1 MSCYAVRAVLDR
13 SKAKGSA
20 RLLLVI
26 LAEHLNEKTRRCDP
40 SIETLARE
48 ANTTPRTVARLL
60 AELKVE
66 REITIAT
73 GGGRKHCNAY
83 TITAAENPDSDD
95 IVSDENP
102 DTRVRV
108 SSSETLTLMTGFDG
122 KTLTKQVRNPD
133 TRVRRTIKNQK
144 DISHAGEDSD
154 FTAFWSAYPR
164 KVAKPAALKAWRSA
178 KHRPPLA
185 DLLAALD
192 RHKRSEQWQ
201 TARFIPHPATWLNGQ
216 RWDDQ
221 LPTADERKPP
231 ALRL

>member
-1 MSCYAVRAVLDR
+1 MSCHAVRAVLDR

-40 SIETLARE
+40 SVATLARE

-60 AELKVE
+60 AELKVDG
-66 REITIAT
+66 EIEIAT
-73 GGGRKHCNAY
+73 GGGRNHCNAY
-83 TITAAENPDSDD
+83 TIRAAENPDSDD

-102 DTRVRV
+102 DTRDRV
-108 SSSETLTLMTGFDG
+108 SSSETLTPVTGFNG
-122 KTLTKQVRNPD
+122 ETLTNQVRNPD
-133 TRVRRTIKNQK
+133 TRVRRTINNQNNS
-144 DISHAGEDSD
+144 ISADDSD

-201 TARFIPHPATWLNGQ
+201 AARFIPHPATWINGQ

-221 LPTADERKPP
+221 LPIADERKPP

>member
-1 MSCYAVRAVLDR
+1 MSYNAVRAVIDR

-40 SIETLARE
+40 SVATLARE

-60 AELKVE
+60 AELKVDG
-66 REITIAT
+66 EIEIAT
-73 GGGRKHCNAY
+73 GGGRNHCNAY
-83 TITAAENPDSDD
+83 TIRAAENPDSDD

-102 DTRVRV
+102 DTRDRV
-108 SSSETLTLMTGFDG
+108 SSSETLTRVTGFDG
-122 KTLTKQVRNPD
+122 ETLTNQVRNTD
-133 TRVRRTIKNQK
+133 TRVTQTIRNQK
-144 DISHAGEDSD
+144 DSLTADDAD
-154 FTAFWSAYPR
+154 FAAFWSAYPR

-178 KHRPPLA
+178 KDRPSLA

-192 RHKRSEQWQ
+192 RHKGSEQWQ
-201 TARFIPHPATWLNGQ
+201 SARFIPHPATWINQQ
-216 RWDDQ
+216 RWDDEM
-221 LPTADERKPP
+221 PTAAETKPI

>member
-1 MSCYAVRAVLDR
+1 MSYQAIRAVLEH

-26 LAEHLNEKTRRCDP
+26 LAEHLNENTRRCDP
-40 SIETLARE
+40 SIATLARE
-48 ANTTPRTVARLL
+48 ANATPRTVARLL
-60 AELKVE
+60 AELKVAG
-66 REITIAT
+66 EIGIAT

-95 IVSDENP
+95 IVCDENP
-102 DTRVRV
+102 DTRDRV
-108 SSSETLTLMTGFDG
+108 ASSETLTPVTGFDG
-122 KTLTKQVRNPD
+122 ETLTNHVRNPD
-133 TRVRRTIKNQK
+133 NVVRRTIRNQK

-185 DLLAALD
+185 ELLVALD
-192 RHKRSEQWQ
+192 RHKGSEQWQ
-201 TARFIPHPATWLNGQ
+201 AARFIPHPATWLNGQ

-221 LPTADERKPP
+221 LPTAEERKPP

>member
-40 SIETLARE
+40 SLATLARE
-48 ANTTPRTVARLL
+48 CNASLRTIPRLL
-60 AELKVE
+60 AELKGKG
-66 REITIAT
+66 EIEIHK
-73 GGGRKHCNAY
+73 GGGRRHCNSY
-83 TITAAENPDSDD
+83 TIRAAENPDTAVT
-95 IVSDENP
+95 VSD
-102 DTRVRV
+102 
-108 SSSETLTLMTGFDG
+108 
-122 KTLTKQVRNPD
+122 RNPD
-133 TRVRRTIKNQK
+133 TRVTVSPSETLTPVSPFISETVTNQVRNSDTHVTRTINQK
-144 DISHAGEDSD
+144 DKSISAEDSD

-178 KHRPPLA
+178 KRRPPLA

>member
-26 LAEHLNEKTRRCDP
+26 LAEHLNQNTRRCDP
-40 SIETLARE
+40 SVATLARE
-48 ANTTPRTVARLL
+48 CRTSRRTIPRLL
-60 AELKVE
+60 AQLKAAG
-66 REITIAT
+66 EIEIHA
-73 GGGRKHCNAY
+73 GGGRNHCNSY
-83 TITAAENPDSDD
+83 TITVA
-95 IVSDENP
+95 ENP
-102 DTRVRV
+102 DTRVTV
-108 SSSETLTLMTGFDG
+108 SAANPDTAVTVSTSETLTPVSPIKGETV
-122 KTLTKQVRNPD
+122 TNQVRNSD
-133 TRVRRTIKNQK
+133 THVTRTIRNQK
-144 DISHAGEDSD
+144 DISLTAADAD
-154 FTAFWSAYPR
+154 FAAFWSAYPR

-201 TARFIPHPATWLNGQ
+201 AARFIPHPATWLNGQ

>member
-1 MSCYAVRAVLDR
+1 MSCYAVRAVLDG

-26 LAEHLNEKTRRCDP
+26 LAEHLNQTTRRCDP
-40 SIETLARE
+40 SVATLARE

-60 AELKVE
+60 AELKVD
-66 REITIAT
+66 REIEIAT
-73 GGGRKHCNAY
+73 GGGRNHCNAY
-83 TITAAENPDSDD
+83 TIAAAENPDSDD

-102 DTRVRV
+102 DTRDSV
-108 SSSETLTLMTGFDG
+108 SSSETLTPVTGFDG
-122 KTLTKQVRNPD
+122 ETLTNQVINPD
-133 TRVRRTIKNQK
+133 NIVRRTIKNQK
-144 DISHAGEDSD
+144 DKSISADDPD

-164 KVAKPAALKAWRSA
+164 KVAKPATLKAWQSA
-178 KHRPPLA
+178 KYRPALA

-192 RHKRSEQWQ
+192 RHKGSEQWQ
-201 TARFIPHPATWLNGQ
+201 AARFIPHPATWLNGQ

-221 LPTADERKPP
+221 LPTAEECKP

>member
-40 SIETLARE
+40 SVATLARE

-60 AELKVE
+60 AELKVDG
-66 REITIAT
+66 EIEIAT
-73 GGGRKHCNAY
+73 GGGRNHCNAY
-83 TITAAENPDSDD
+83 TIRAAENPDSDD

-102 DTRVRV
+102 DTRDRV
-108 SSSETLTLMTGFDG
+108 SSSETLTRVTGFDG
-122 KTLTKQVRNPD
+122 ETLTNQVRNTD
-133 TRVRRTIKNQK
+133 TRVTQTIRNQK
-144 DISHAGEDSD
+144 DSLTADDAD
-154 FTAFWSAYPR
+154 FAAFWSAYPR

-178 KHRPPLA
+178 KDRPSLA

-192 RHKRSEQWQ
+192 RHKGSEQWQ
-201 TARFIPHPATWLNGQ
+201 SARFIPHPATWINQQ
-216 RWDDQ
+216 RWDDEM
-221 LPTADERKPP
+221 PTAAETKPI